1 MVLDSATFVISP
13 GLDQIRTVIPL
24 CEFIDDCLPPAD
36 DDDIQEVVPVK
47 SEPRE
52 APLVQ
57 QHQAQ
62 PAAQEMYSH
71 ALQATEEGEY
81 GGEDQYEDYGQYEGE
96 GYDAQEGDGNKG
108 KAANLINCGQ

>member
-1 MVLDSATFVISP
+1 
-13 GLDQIRTVIPL
+13 
-24 CEFIDDCLPPAD
+24 
-36 DDDIQEVVPVK
+36 
-47 SEPRE
+47 
-52 APLVQ
+52 
-57 QHQAQ
+57 
-62 PAAQEMYSH
+62 MYSH